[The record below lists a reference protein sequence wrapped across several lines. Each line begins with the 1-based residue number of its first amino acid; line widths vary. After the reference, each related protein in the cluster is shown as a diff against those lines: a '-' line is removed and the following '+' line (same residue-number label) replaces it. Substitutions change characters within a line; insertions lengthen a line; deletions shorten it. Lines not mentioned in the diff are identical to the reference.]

1 MMETEISPSSRARCH
16 LCKLKIQKG
25 TLRVRDYGYY
35 SWPFSDT
42 PAFFHPKCW
51 LIRNWKYLK
60 EVLKAVVP
68 REAIRDLIYY
78 MEGDEAEVMT
88 SE

>member
-1 MMETEISPSSRARCH
+1 METEISPSSRAECRYCW
-16 LCKLKIQKG
+16 KKIKKG
-25 TLRVRDYGYY
+25 ELRVRDYSGH
-35 SWPFSDT
+35 WPYCDT
-42 PAFFHPKCW
+42 PIFYHPKCW
-51 LIRNWKYLK
+51 LIKHWKYLK

-68 REAIRDLIYY
+68 REVIRDLIYY